1 MLFKFPYSIK
11 IVILA
16 LSKNPMAKNQ
26 EKYTKRRLRSSY
38 FTTFVSTTLVLFM
51 LGVLGLVIFHAKKL
65 SDHVKENIGIRVMI
79 KEDVR
84 EADIIQLQKTLDVTE
99 YIKSTEYITPE
110 RAARELQAELGEE
123 FIDFLGYN
131 PLPPSIDLRLNA
143 EFTTIDQINR
153 IEAELL
159 ANKSVKEI
167 FYQKSLVHAINQNL
181 KKIGLILLGFSAV
194 LLFISIALI
203 NNTIRL
209 SVYSQRFIIRSM
221 SLVGATQSFIRK
233 PFILKGI
240 SQGLYSAFIA
250 IIFLCGIIYFAQQE
264 LPELIEI
271 QDFEIFASLFG
282 VVILCGVIISS
293 ASTFFAIRKYLKMK
307 TDDLYY

>member
-1 MLFKFPYSIK
+1 
-11 IVILA
+11 
-16 LSKNPMAKNQ
+16 MAKNQ
-26 EKYTKRRLRSSY
+26 EKYTRRKLRSSY

-65 SDHVKENIGIRVMI
+65 SDHVKENIGIRIMI

-84 EADIIQLQKTLDVTE
+84 EADIIQLQKTLDATD

-110 RAARELQAELGEE
+110 RAASELQDELGES

-143 EFTTIDQINR
+143 AYTTIEQISA
-153 IEAELL
+153 IEEELL
-159 ANKSVKEI
+159 ANKSVKEV
-167 FYQKSLVHAINQNL
+167 FYQRSLVHAINKNL
-181 KKIGLILLGFSAV
+181 RKISLILLGFSGV
-194 LLFISIALI
+194 LMFISIALI

-209 SVYSQRFIIRSM
+209 SVYAKRFIIRSM
-221 SLVGATQSFIRK
+221 RLVGATQSFIRR
-233 PFILKGI
+233 PFIVKGI
-240 SQGLYSAFIA
+240 AQGLYSAFVA
-250 IIFLCGIIYFAQQE
+250 IIFLCAIIYYAQQE

-271 QDFEIFASLFG
+271 QDFEIFASLFAL
-282 VVILCGVIISS
+282 VIFCGIMISS
-293 ASTFFAIRKYLKMK
+293 ISTFFAVRKFLRMK